1 MAGEVD
7 LAQLEEQLAEARAR
21 RFMAEREAAAVDRAS
36 GLSREPRKL
45 DKEMANS
52 EARVSKLRAREAELE
67 AKIHTLK
74 VAPSVEEPSSQDST
88 TDIPE
93 TGEAERSPSN
103 ETS

>member
-21 RFMAEREAAAVDRAS
+21 RFMAEREAASVDRAS

-45 DKEMANS
+45 DKEMAKS

-74 VAPSVEEPSSQDST
+74 VAPSVEEPPIQDSAS
-88 TDIPE
+88 DIPE
-93 TGEAERSPSN
+93 IVETEESPSN